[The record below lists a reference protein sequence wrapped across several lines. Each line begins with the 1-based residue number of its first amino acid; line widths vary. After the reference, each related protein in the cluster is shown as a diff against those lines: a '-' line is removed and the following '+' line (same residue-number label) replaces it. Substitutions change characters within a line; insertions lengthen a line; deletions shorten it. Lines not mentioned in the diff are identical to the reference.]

1 MIEWRRCEVPGD
13 LAGFIPVYGGSRG
26 NDLWLYEKYKKGAG
40 VMGVDIREL
49 LPKDTEGRLRIIQE
63 TVPGR
68 QITLAHVITSP
79 KPIVYR
85 KLGLNPDI
93 DFERS
98 AIGIITVTPSE
109 SAVIGADI
117 AIKSGDVYLGFVDR
131 FSGTLILT
139 GRISSVE
146 SALQAVIHYFQNEL
160 GYATCPLTKK

>member
-1 MIEWRRCEVPGD
+1 M
-13 LAGFIPVYGGSRG
+13 
-26 NDLWLYEKYKKGAG
+26 
-40 VMGVDIREL
+40 DIREL

-117 AIKSGDVYLGFVDR
+117 SIKSGDVYLGFVDR

-139 GRISSVE
+139 GRISAVE
-146 SALQAVIHYFQNEL
+146 SAVQAVIHYFQNEL
-160 GYATCPLTKK
+160 GYATCPVTKK

>member
-1 MIEWRRCEVPGD
+1 M
-13 LAGFIPVYGGSRG
+13 
-26 NDLWLYEKYKKGAG
+26 
-40 VMGVDIREL
+40 DIKEL

-93 DFERS
+93 DFDRS

-131 FSGTLILT
+131 FSGTLIVT
-139 GRISSVE
+139 GTISETEAAIRAVLDYVRDKMGFSVCE
-146 SALQAVIHYFQNEL
+146 I
-160 GYATCPLTKK
+160 TRT

>member
-1 MIEWRRCEVPGD
+1 M
-13 LAGFIPVYGGSRG
+13 
-26 NDLWLYEKYKKGAG
+26 
-40 VMGVDIREL
+40 DIKEL

-79 KPIVYR
+79 K
-85 KLGLNPDI
+85 LGLNPDI
-93 DFERS
+93 DFDRS

-139 GRISSVE
+139 GRISAVE
-146 SALQAVIHYFQNEL
+146 SAVKAVIHYFQNDL
-160 GYATCPLTKK
+160 GYATCPVTKKQNRNHCYIIVAKKWNSNCDISIVAQLYAMKV

>member
-1 MIEWRRCEVPGD
+1 M
-13 LAGFIPVYGGSRG
+13 
-26 NDLWLYEKYKKGAG
+26 
-40 VMGVDIREL
+40 DIKEL

-93 DFERS
+93 DFDRS

-109 SAVIGADI
+109 SAVIGAQN
-117 AIKSGDVYLGFVDR
+117 AIQRRLVSTG
-131 FSGTLILT
+131 IL
-139 GRISSVE
+139 
-146 SALQAVIHYFQNEL
+146 A
-160 GYATCPLTKK
+160 

>member
-1 MIEWRRCEVPGD
+1 M
-13 LAGFIPVYGGSRG
+13 
-26 NDLWLYEKYKKGAG
+26 
-40 VMGVDIREL
+40 DIKEL

-93 DFERS
+93 DFDRS

-131 FSGTLILT
+131 FSGTLISDRT
-139 GRISSVE
+139 YF
-146 SALQAVIHYFQNEL
+146 LQQNLLFKAVIHYFQNDL
-160 GYATCPLTKK
+160 GYATCPVTKKQNRNHGYIMAAKKWNSNRDINSSMAECDESMKQT